1 MNRPASTAVAPAS
14 AQRTDPPPPPTEP
27 TVNLRRLSP
36 HQLGRLG
43 ERLAAAHLQ
52 RDRMQ
57 ILARNW
63 RHRLG
68 ELDLIARSADTVVF
82 CEVKTRRSG
91 RYGGP
96 LGAVDGE
103 KLHRIE
109 RLARA
114 WLKEHCRTDQPWRVD
129 RLALTVTGVRRLA
142 LEHRQGNRHGLRT
155 HQHRLHDR
163 RDRRRGHR
171 RGLGVQILRE
181 GH

>member
-1 MNRPASTAVAPAS
+1 MNRPAATILAAPS
-14 AQRTDPPPPPTEP
+14 AQRTDSSEPPTKP

-109 RLARA
+109 RLAR
-114 WLKEHCRTDQPWRVD
+114 
-129 RLALTVTGVRRLA
+129 RLAAAALPHRPALA
-142 LEHRQGNRHGLRT
+142 GRPARPH
-155 HQHRLHDR
+155 
-163 RDRRRGHR
+163 GHR
-171 RGLGVQILRE
+171 RSTPRTRTPSGEPQWVT
-181 GH
+181 HAPTPSA